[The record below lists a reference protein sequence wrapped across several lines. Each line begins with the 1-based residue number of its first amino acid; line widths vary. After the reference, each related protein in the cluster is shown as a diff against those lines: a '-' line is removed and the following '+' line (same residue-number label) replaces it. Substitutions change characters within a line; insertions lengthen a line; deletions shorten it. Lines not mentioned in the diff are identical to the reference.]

1 MKKIIY
7 YTKKLLNK
15 FVIVGFI
22 LFLILVLFMILAQSD
37 REEKMKAVYNKI
49 AKITEENNKLAL
61 DIKNASNDEVFP
73 DVDVGINTAEEETRK
88 YVKKNFLKLQY
99 TNNKNKNVKFNI
111 ILPKNWE
118 VKVGKQDPFDLTNK
132 ESVVLAEIEDKK
144 SKISGLIHVFNMT
157 AELDPHGL
165 NTFLAKQDLGLS
177 IVKIK
182 TETVLVGI
190 YSDILA
196 INWMTGQVTRM
207 KTFKNSS
214 LYYNIYFTFDK
225 FYDYMKH
232 AKDVSIVFH
241 SFNLTNRLKS
251 FSPIAFDLLKLK
263 DFDMLY
269 PKNWKTE
276 WKYSEEEKCTKIYI
290 DFDKGYTTNFM
301 IKAYNNINKNAKELA
316 KENLKILKSG
326 GITFDGIDK
335 DNEVYDK
342 ESDCYGFKLLNP
354 KDMDNNPIDVF
365 VKILSKGNK
374 KILGILLT
382 VKTENKTYLDYFE
395 AKRLLDISVGSA
407 AISFLENKKLEDTP
421 WYLLYDPNYI
431 NKSEKNT
438 NNQN

>member
-15 FVIVGFI
+15 FVVIGFI
-22 LFLILVLFMILAQSD
+22 LFLILALFMIFAQSD

-61 DIKNASNDEVFP
+61 DIKNASNDGVFP
-73 DVDVGINTAEEETRK
+73 DVDVSKNGISDEMHK
-88 YVKKNFLKLQY
+88 YLNKNFFKFHY
-99 TNNKNKNVKFNI
+99 DINKNKNVYFNI

-132 ESVVLAEIEDKK
+132 ESVVLVEVEDKE

-157 AELDPHGL
+157 AELNPHDL

-214 LYYNIYFTFDK
+214 LYYNVYFTFDN

-232 AKDVSIVFH
+232 AKDVSIAFN
-241 SFNLTNRLKS
+241 SFNLTNKLKS
-251 FSPIAFDLLKLK
+251 FSPVKFDLLKLK

-269 PKNWKTE
+269 PNNWKTD
-276 WKYSEEEKCTKIYI
+276 WKYSEKENCTKIYI

-316 KENLKILKSG
+316 EENLEILKSG

-342 ESDCYGFKLLNP
+342 ELDCYAFKLLNP

-365 VKILSKGNK
+365 VEILSKGNK
-374 KILGILLT
+374 KILGTLLT

-407 AISFLENKKLEDTP
+407 VISFLEGKKLEDTP
-421 WYLLYDPNYI
+421 WYLLYDPNYVSE
-431 NKSEKNT
+431 SEKNV
-438 NNQN
+438 NNN